1 MPGAEPST
9 VAKDQRPD
17 VPSGEVMKS
26 IYETMVKIRRFEER
40 AVELFMAQELPGF
53 LHSYLG
59 QEAVAAGACA
69 SLRED
74 DYITST
80 HRGHGHVIA
89 KGLRLDRMMAELFAK
104 STGYCKGKGGSMHIT
119 DFSRGILGANGIVGG
134 GIPIA
139 TGAALSARM
148 RKSHQVVVCFFGDGA
163 SNQGSFHEAANMAAV
178 WSLPI
183 VYVCENNF
191 YAVSTAQ
198 ERHQRIRDIS
208 VRAAAYGF
216 GGISVDGNDPIAVY
230 QAVSPAVGRA
240 REGEGPTL
248 VECKTYKWL
257 GHYVGDP
264 GAYRPKEE
272 VAAWKAKDPVPRYE
286 RYLEEHRVM
295 SRLEME
301 SVRERVEEEVGAAV
315 EFARRSPLPAPDD
328 ALKDFEV

>member
-1 MPGAEPST
+1 MPGAEASTIAADHRPNIPS
-9 VAKDQRPD
+9 D
-17 VPSGEVMKS
+17 EVMKS

-69 SLRED
+69 CLRED

-104 STGYCKGKGGSMHIT
+104 ATGYCKGKGGSMHIT
-119 DFSRGILGANGIVGG
+119 DFSKGILGANGIVGG

-139 TGAALSARM
+139 TGAALSAKL
-148 RKSHQVVVCFFGDGA
+148 RKTQQVVVCFFGDGA

-183 VYVCENNF
+183 VYVCENNL

-208 VRAAAYGF
+208 VRATAFGF
-216 GGISVDGNDPIAVY
+216 GGISVDGNDPITVY
-230 QAVSPAVGRA
+230 QAVSPAVERA
-240 REGEGPTL
+240 RKGEGPTL

-264 GAYRPKEE
+264 GGYRPKEE

-286 RYLEEHRVM
+286 RYLEEHGVM

-301 SVRERVEEEVGAAV
+301 SVQERVKEEVESAV
-315 EFARRSPLPAPDD
+315 DFGRRSPSPSPHD
-328 ALKDFEV
+328 ALQDLED